1 MISLRNDWSYK
12 ILSSP
17 CPCGDI
23 SGCGHMPGLSGTS
36 SHFKIYIPGMP
47 RLATLGGC
55 GGPARGWGMPG
66 RGGALGQLAVTI
78 RLRRTWS
85 SSGDTSSDMGKFSL
99 ARLVMCAKYQ
109 RLTSEDYVRLGL
121 CLPDNCQDCAQGH
134 GHYVKNDKMVSKD
147 PSSENHCQKVPKYF
161 DDSVKKFKSSWKLGI
176 FDQQAE
182 KLFDRGQ
189 KTGLFSQLQISAMCW
204 NPDKILKL

>member
-1 MISLRNDWSYK
+1 
-12 ILSSP
+12 
-17 CPCGDI
+17 
-23 SGCGHMPGLSGTS
+23 
-36 SHFKIYIPGMP
+36 
-47 RLATLGGC
+47 
-55 GGPARGWGMPG
+55 MPG

-161 DDSVKKFKSSWKLGI
+161 DDSVKKFKSS
-176 FDQQAE
+176 
-182 KLFDRGQ
+182 
-189 KTGLFSQLQISAMCW
+189 
-204 NPDKILKL
+204 